1 MKKIINH
8 KKKLYSEE
16 RIAENNNPKEL
27 WQTLK
32 SLGMP
37 SKRGRQ
43 SKVSLKENSV
53 VSFDPK
59 NNANIFCRFFSNLA
73 DSLLLKLPH
82 PKKKLGI
89 KTTR

>member
-32 SLGMP
+32 YLGMP

-82 PKKKLGI
+82 PKNKLGI